1 MVTKFNV
8 IVKNIENIKI
18 NVNETPPLYSNSNRN
33 KDFIYETS
41 YSDHNNNSQ
50 IEITFSECLSDYKI
64 LLNYN
69 VISTNKDD
77 EYVDSKVV
85 FIDEQY
91 RKHTIHNFNYLF
103 NYKYITSQSL
113 FRFINKLDNEQIT
126 SILSNATEN
135 QINNINIKGQSGK
148 VGIKNVISH
157 DRLSNKNENKNNI
170 ASGTQVIMLNGG
182 IGGGGDSIAD
192 RKSKLVIASGGG
204 GYLCGN
210 PFSLKGKFD
219 LDYSGG
225 SGGSSYIK
233 KLNYLKEWINKTPQL
248 YSNSYN
254 NTNGFIII
262 QKINRKS
269 EQNEMNSEI
278 HNSELD
284 NTNNTNNTNDNS
296 LNSNF
301 NFVNHKTEHF
311 IDMNS
316 DILDKKRRL
325 NFYDTLI
332 NNTKRFKIIESSIQT
347 TKQIEFIKI
356 DENQLNSEK
365 WDNFC
370 VAIKSNLPF
379 HIKLIG
385 WDKDKYITSI
395 FNINNNDYENDSIN
409 YQETN
414 IYEDISQHNHGVYE
428 LNPKNMTQYLETCI
442 KNNSYWINNNILTN
456 INSRHNK
463 KLGNTI
469 KKVIKNDT
477 YVKELYLVIY
487 FNGMY
492 LEQSKEVKIVLSY
505 FNNYYKNEKN
515 NKKDILNRTSNYLY
529 A

>member
-1 MVTKFNV
+1 MSFQKHSFTDNGEAVEMPKVVLPLKKIIISSSNNSLSNTKTKIVVTKFNV

-33 KDFIYETS
+33 TDFIYETS
-41 YSDHNNNSQ
+41 YSEHNNNSQ

-64 LLNYN
+64 SLNYN
-69 VISTNKDD
+69 VISSNKDD

-113 FRFINKLDNEQIT
+113 FRFINKLNNDQLS
-126 SILSNATEN
+126 SIINNATEN

-148 VGIKNVISH
+148 EGIKNVIKH
-157 DRLSNKNENKNNI
+157 DKLSNKNESKNNM
-170 ASGTQVIMLNGG
+170 APGSQVIMLNGG

-192 RKSKLVIASGGG
+192 RRSNLVIASGGG

-233 KLNYLKEWINKTPQL
+233 KLNYLKEWINITPQL

-278 HNSELD
+278 HNSEPD
-284 NTNNTNNTNDNS
+284 NATNNSNNNNNALNNNNS

-301 NFVNHKTEHF
+301 NFVDHKTEHF
-311 IDMNS
+311 INMNS

-332 NNTKRFKIIESSIQT
+332 NNSKRFKII
-347 TKQIEFIKI
+347 
-356 DENQLNSEK
+356 D
-365 WDNFC
+365 
-370 VAIKSNLPF
+370 
-379 HIKLIG
+379 
-385 WDKDKYITSI
+385 SI
-395 FNINNNDYENDSIN
+395 FK
-409 YQETN
+409 Q
-414 IYEDISQHNHGVYE
+414 Q
-428 LNPKNMTQYLETCI
+428 
-442 KNNSYWINNNILTN
+442 
-456 INSRHNK
+456 NK
-463 KLGNTI
+463 
-469 KKVIKNDT
+469 
-477 YVKELYLVIY
+477 
-487 FNGMY
+487 
-492 LEQSKEVKIVLSY
+492 
-505 FNNYYKNEKN
+505 
-515 NKKDILNRTSNYLY
+515 
-529 A
+529 